1 MVYLADVG
9 DFIGDVGGKI
19 AISLPA
25 LITQLLATLI
35 LFLVIKK
42 YLYPHAMNY
51 INKRKEYI
59 ENSVDQATKMNEQA
73 NENVKASE
81 ETLKKAYKEAHT
93 IVDNAKIEALNQKE
107 KILKETQ
114 EEVVNKKAQL
124 DKDLEAEKVKM
135 RESIRQEMVDVA
147 LLAASKVIDRE
158 VNDKDNEKLIRNFIE
173 GEE

>member
-42 YLYPHAMNY
+42 FLYPHAINY

-59 ENSVDQATKMNEQA
+59 TNSVDQATKMNEQA
-73 NENVKASE
+73 QKNVQASE
-81 ETLKKAYKEAHT
+81 EALKEAYKEAHT
-93 IVDNAKIEALNQKE
+93 IVDNAKIEALNQKD

-114 EEVVNKKAQL
+114 EEVINKKAQL
-124 DKDLEAEKVKM
+124 DKDLEAEKIKM
-135 RESIRQEMVDVA
+135 RETIRREMVDVA

-158 VNDKDNEKLIRNFIE
+158 VNDSDNEKLVKNFIE
-173 GEE
+173 GDN